1 MRRQPVSGSAAVG
14 REVVLSAVGRQAAGR
29 TAAVRAARFAGPLI
43 AMLTTIAMFAAMF
56 AADVVRDVRPAQA
69 AGARVSVSVEG
80 GTLNPTGKT
89 VVDLSGSGFQSVQG
103 GFGGIYVLFGWV
115 SDPSGGSWRPSR
127 GGVTGESYRYVPDD
141 ESNPAGYDVF
151 VAFPGDTTASA
162 ANGGQIAAN
171 GTWSAKI
178 TVPGAKFTSY
188 DRSNNPIAVDC
199 TAVQCGIITIGA
211 HGVTNAANETFTPL
225 RFASQGS
232 TTAGN
237 GNSSGTA
244 NSSGSASADGASG
257 SASASAKARQEAAKQ
272 QAAKAA
278 AEQKAA
284 EETKQRAAE
293 AANADDTAAAA
304 STDDGSGNTM
314 EGNDMSAQIPAL
326 GIAGWLIVAAIIIL
340 GIAVIV
346 LAAGVGGYLAAKS
359 LLLGI
364 SPAALDKEIAKRER
378 KAEAVRAR
386 EAVKAA
392 KRRRR
397 QYQRLVREQA
407 RADRAQSLAEDSV
420 VSDSTVVADPTLR
433 GFFSRHDGENG
444 KVAEYD
450 KGIENGRDTENGKS
464 TENGKGEQ

>member
-1 MRRQPVSGSAAVG
+1 
-14 REVVLSAVGRQAAGR
+14 
-29 TAAVRAARFAGPLI
+29 
-43 AMLTTIAMFAAMF
+43 MLTTIMMIAAMVVM
-56 AADVVRDVRPAQA
+56 DVVRDVRPAQA
-69 AGARVSVSVEG
+69 AGARVNVSVEG

-115 SDPSGGSWRPSR
+115 NDPSGGSWRPSR
-127 GGVTGESYRYVPDD
+127 GSVTGESYRYVPDD

-225 RFASQGS
+225 RFASQGNAA
-232 TTAGN
+232 AGD
-237 GNSSGTA
+237 GNSSGAASTSGG
-244 NSSGSASADGASG
+244 SSGAA
-257 SASASAKARQEAAKQ
+257 SASASAAAKAKQEAAKQ

-278 AEQKAA
+278 AEKKAA
-284 EETKQRAAE
+284 EEAKQRAAE
-293 AANADDTAAAA
+293 AANANDTAAAA
-304 STDDGSGNTM
+304 NTDDGSGNTM

-326 GIAGWLIVAAIIIL
+326 GIAGWLIVAAIIIF

-386 EAVKAA
+386 EAVKTA

-397 QYQRLVREQA
+397 QYRRLVREQA
-407 RADRAQSLAEDSV
+407 KADRAQSLAEDSTV
-420 VSDSTVVADPTLR
+420 ASDSTVVADSTLR
-433 GFFSRHDGENG
+433 GFFSRHDGGRDKSTEH
-444 KVAEYD
+444 D
-450 KGIENGRDTENGKS
+450 KGAQTGKG